1 LPNPSEGPLARAGH
15 VLFRVRNALFPIVF
29 AAVLLLF
36 PPPVEGGAAWVAAG
50 LALLVAGQAIRV
62 LTIGFVYIKRGGKD
76 GRVYAPGLV
85 TGGIFAHCRNPMY
98 LGNLLLVLGY
108 LTLAGNPFGLL
119 AGAAFF
125 LFAYGAII
133 AAEEGYLRGR
143 FGEEYRAYCARVP
156 RLLPR
161 LRGLRATLGPL
172 AFDWRKVL
180 AKEYGTLY
188 LTLVLTLG
196 IVAWRLLRAGGSD
209 GLRAH
214 LPALS
219 GVAAAGTVAY
229 AAARLLKKRGA
240 WRRPVAG

>member
-1 LPNPSEGPLARAGH
+1 LPSTSEGPLARAGH
-15 VLFRVRNALFPIVF
+15 VLFRVRNALFPVAF
-29 AAVLLLF
+29 AALLLVF
-36 PPPVEGGAAWVAAG
+36 PPPAGGEGAGAWVAAG
-50 LALLVAGQAIRV
+50 LVLVVAGQLIRV
-62 LTIGFVYIKRGGKD
+62 LTIGFLYIKRGGKD

-108 LTLAGNPFGLL
+108 LALAGNPYGLL

-125 LFAYGAII
+125 TFAYAAII
-133 AAEEGYLRGR
+133 AAEEGYLLGR

-161 LRGLRATLGPL
+161 LRGLRATLRPL
-172 AFDWRKVL
+172 AFDWKKVA

-188 LTLVLTLG
+188 LTLMLSLA
-196 IVAWRLLRAGGSD
+196 IVSYRSLRSD
-209 GLRAH
+209 GLWAH
-214 LPALS
+214 LPALLA
-219 GVAAAGTVAY
+219 VAAAGTVAY
-229 AAARLLKKRGA
+229 VAARVLKKRGA